1 MHFLNQESWGW
12 LYSSGWIS
20 QTYTSWVD
28 PSISPIHIEHP
39 SITASSFR
47 WQRLLWYEGA
57 QSSHCFRSQVITY
70 HGVTCFTTLFCTQN
84 HEFFLENVTKIYF
97 LFELPPQTKKEEV
110 IVSVLNK
117 CPCALFAWLDTQGQP
132 STLLMSI
139 MTQGVSWLKELYL
152 CLQMTL
158 QRS

>member
-1 MHFLNQESWGW
+1 MRLTLFFWLDISNLYQLSWSELIPDPYW
-12 LYSSGWIS
+12 
-20 QTYTSWVD
+20 TS
-28 PSISPIHIEHP
+28 IH
-39 SITASSFR
+39 
-47 WQRLLWYEGA
+47 
-57 QSSHCFRSQVITY
+57 HCFQLSVAKVIMVWRCIKQSLLQEPGNYISWCYMFHYPFLYTKSW
-70 HGVTCFTTLFCTQN
+70 
-84 HEFFLENVTKIYF
+84 FFLENVTKIYF
-97 LFELPPQTKKEEV
+97 LFELPPPNKKKV